1 MEVDFRVRATAGKL
15 RVHKT
20 DTVGKDDMRGR
31 TRLSFQRQQEE
42 TGQREGRRLPMAEQ
56 KDSRAAQLPEEEG
69 LEERYERYRR
79 IIRDFTLMSDI
90 FMRNVCKETA
100 CVEHILRVIMRRP
113 DLQIEESII
122 QKDYKNMQGRSA
134 CLDCVARDTEKKRY
148 NLEVQQRNAGAP
160 PERARYHGG
169 LMDMNTLREGQ
180 DFKELP
186 EGNVIFITRGDVL
199 GGGLPI
205 YHVRKKIDEN
215 GGDFGDGQYILYV
228 NSAIRDEGTE
238 LGRLMHDFH
247 CKNADDMYS
256 EILARRVRQLK
267 ESKKEVDDMCK
278 EMDDIYKE
286 GQKIGEERGIK
297 IGEALGEARGE
308 ERGIKIGETQGMRRM
323 ALSMAEEGI
332 SVERI
337 ASMAKESV
345 ELIRQWIAEG
355 ATAVK

>member
-1 MEVDFRVRATAGKL
+1 M
-15 RVHKT
+15 
-20 DTVGKDDMRGR
+20 
-31 TRLSFQRQQEE
+31 
-42 TGQREGRRLPMAEQ
+42 
-56 KDSRAAQLPEEEG
+56 
-69 LEERYERYRR
+69 
-79 IIRDFTLMSDI
+79 
-90 FMRNVCKETA
+90 
-100 CVEHILRVIMRRP
+100 EHILRVIMGQP

-199 GGGLPI
+199 GGGLSI
-205 YHVRKKIDEN
+205 YHIDRKVNET
-215 GGDFGDGQYILYV
+215 GQDFGDGQYILYV
-228 NSAIRDEGTE
+228 NSAIRDETTE

-267 ESKKEVDDMCK
+267 ESEEEVDDMCK

-286 GQKIGEERGIK
+286 GQRIGEARGIA
-297 IGEALGEARGE
+297 IGEALGE
-308 ERGIKIGETQGMRRM
+308 ERGIKIGETQGMRKM

-355 ATAVK
+355 AAAVK

>member
-1 MEVDFRVRATAGKL
+1 
-15 RVHKT
+15 
-20 DTVGKDDMRGR
+20 
-31 TRLSFQRQQEE
+31 
-42 TGQREGRRLPMAEQ
+42 
-56 KDSRAAQLPEEEG
+56 
-69 LEERYERYRR
+69 
-79 IIRDFTLMSDI
+79 
-90 FMRNVCKETA
+90 
-100 CVEHILRVIMRRP
+100 
-113 DLQIEESII
+113 
-122 QKDYKNMQGRSA
+122 
-134 CLDCVARDTEKKRY
+134 
-148 NLEVQQRNAGAP
+148 
-160 PERARYHGG
+160 
-169 LMDMNTLREGQ
+169 MDMNTLREGQ

-205 YHVRKKIDEN
+205 YHIRKKIDEN

-228 NSAIRDEGTE
+228 NSAIRDEATE

-247 CKNADDMYS
+247 CKDADDMYS

-267 ESKKEVDDMCK
+267 ESKEEVDDMCK

-286 GQKIGEERGIK
+286 GQRIGETLGEERG
-297 IGEALGEARGE
+297 
-308 ERGIKIGETQGMRRM
+308 MRKM

-355 ATAVK
+355 AAAVK

>member
-1 MEVDFRVRATAGKL
+1 MAEQKDGRAA
-15 RVHKT
+15 
-20 DTVGKDDMRGR
+20 
-31 TRLSFQRQQEE
+31 Q
-42 TGQREGRRLPMAEQ
+42 LPMAEQ
-56 KDSRAAQLPEEEG
+56 KDSRAVQLPEEEG

-79 IIRDFTLMSDI
+79 IIRDFTLMSDT
-90 FMRNVCKETA
+90 FMRNVCKEMA
-100 CVEHILRVIMRRP
+100 CVEHILRIIMGRP

-148 NLEVQQRNAGAP
+148 NLEVQQRNDGAP

-205 YHVRKKIDEN
+205 YHIDRKVNET
-215 GGDFGDGQYILYV
+215 GQDFGDGQYILYV

-247 CKNADDMYS
+247 CKDADDMYS

-267 ESKKEVDDMCK
+267 ESKEEVDDMCK

-286 GQKIGEERGIK
+286 GQRIGETLGEER
-297 IGEALGEARGE
+297 
-308 ERGIKIGETQGMRRM
+308 GMRRM

-355 ATAVK
+355 AAAVK

>member
-1 MEVDFRVRATAGKL
+1 MQQPGESG
-15 RVHKT
+15 VHKT

-42 TGQREGRRLPMAEQ
+42 TGQREGRRLLMAEQ

-79 IIRDFTLMSDI
+79 IIRDFTLMSDT

-100 CVEHILRVIMRRP
+100 CVEHILRVIMGQP

-148 NLEVQQRNAGAP
+148 NLEVQQRNDGAP

-169 LMDMNTLREGQ
+169 QMDMNTLREGQ

-205 YHVRKKIDEN
+205 YHIDRKVNET
-215 GGDFGDGQYILYV
+215 GQDFGDGQYILYM

-247 CKNADDMYS
+247 CKDADDMYS

-267 ESKKEVDDMCK
+267 ESKEEVDDMCK

-286 GQKIGEERGIK
+286 GQRI
-297 IGEALGEARGE
+297 GEARGE
-308 ERGIKIGETQGMRRM
+308 ERGMRRM

-355 ATAVK
+355 AAAVK

>member
-1 MEVDFRVRATAGKL
+1 
-15 RVHKT
+15 
-20 DTVGKDDMRGR
+20 
-31 TRLSFQRQQEE
+31 
-42 TGQREGRRLPMAEQ
+42 
-56 KDSRAAQLPEEEG
+56 
-69 LEERYERYRR
+69 
-79 IIRDFTLMSDI
+79 
-90 FMRNVCKETA
+90 
-100 CVEHILRVIMRRP
+100 
-113 DLQIEESII
+113 
-122 QKDYKNMQGRSA
+122 MQGRSA

-148 NLEVQQRNAGAP
+148 NLEVQQRNDGAP

-205 YHVRKKIDEN
+205 YHIRKKIDEN

-247 CKNADDMYS
+247 CKDADDMYS

-267 ESKKEVDDMCK
+267 ESKEEVDDMCK

-286 GQKIGEERGIK
+286 GQRIGEARGIA
-297 IGEALGEARGE
+297 IGEALGE
-308 ERGIKIGETQGMRRM
+308 ERGLKIGETQGMRKM

-355 ATAVK
+355 AAAVK

>member
-1 MEVDFRVRATAGKL
+1 
-15 RVHKT
+15 
-20 DTVGKDDMRGR
+20 
-31 TRLSFQRQQEE
+31 
-42 TGQREGRRLPMAEQ
+42 MAEQ
-56 KDSRAAQLPEEEG
+56 KDSREAQLPEEEG

-79 IIRDFTLMSDI
+79 IIRDFTLMSDT

-100 CVEHILRVIMRRP
+100 CVEHILRVIMGQP

-134 CLDCVARDTEKKRY
+134 CLDCVVRDTEKKRY
-148 NLEVQQRNAGAP
+148 NLEVQQRNDGAP

-205 YHVRKKIDEN
+205 YHIDRKVNET
-215 GGDFGDGQYILYV
+215 GQDFGDGQYILYV
-228 NSAIRDEGTE
+228 NSAIRDEATE

-267 ESKKEVDDMCK
+267 ESKEPANKK
-278 EMDDIYKE
+278 S
-286 GQKIGEERGIK
+286 R
-297 IGEALGEARGE
+297 LN
-308 ERGIKIGETQGMRRM
+308 
-323 ALSMAEEGI
+323 
-332 SVERI
+332 
-337 ASMAKESV
+337 
-345 ELIRQWIAEG
+345 
-355 ATAVK
+355 

>member
-1 MEVDFRVRATAGKL
+1 
-15 RVHKT
+15 
-20 DTVGKDDMRGR
+20 
-31 TRLSFQRQQEE
+31 
-42 TGQREGRRLPMAEQ
+42 MAEQ

-79 IIRDFTLMSDI
+79 IIRDFTLMSDT

-100 CVEHILRVIMRRP
+100 CVEHILRVIMGQP

-148 NLEVQQRNAGAP
+148 NLEVQQRNDGAP

-205 YHVRKKIDEN
+205 YHIDRKVNET
-215 GGDFGDGQYILYV
+215 GQDFGDGQYILYV

-247 CKNADDMYS
+247 CKDADNMYS

-286 GQKIGEERGIK
+286 GQRIGEARGIA
-297 IGEALGEARGE
+297 IGEALGE
-308 ERGIKIGETQGMRRM
+308 ERGLKIGETQGMRKM

-355 ATAVK
+355 AAAVK

>member
-1 MEVDFRVRATAGKL
+1 
-15 RVHKT
+15 
-20 DTVGKDDMRGR
+20 
-31 TRLSFQRQQEE
+31 
-42 TGQREGRRLPMAEQ
+42 
-56 KDSRAAQLPEEEG
+56 
-69 LEERYERYRR
+69 
-79 IIRDFTLMSDI
+79 
-90 FMRNVCKETA
+90 
-100 CVEHILRVIMRRP
+100 
-113 DLQIEESII
+113 
-122 QKDYKNMQGRSA
+122 
-134 CLDCVARDTEKKRY
+134 
-148 NLEVQQRNAGAP
+148 
-160 PERARYHGG
+160 
-169 LMDMNTLREGQ
+169 MNTLREGQ

-205 YHVRKKIDEN
+205 YHIRKKIDEN

-228 NSAIRDEGTE
+228 NSAIRDEATE

-247 CKNADDMYS
+247 CKDADDMYS

-267 ESKKEVDDMCK
+267 ESKEEVDDMCK

-286 GQKIGEERGIK
+286 GQRIGETLGEERG
-297 IGEALGEARGE
+297 
-308 ERGIKIGETQGMRRM
+308 MRKM

-355 ATAVK
+355 AAAVK

>member
-1 MEVDFRVRATAGKL
+1 
-15 RVHKT
+15 
-20 DTVGKDDMRGR
+20 
-31 TRLSFQRQQEE
+31 
-42 TGQREGRRLPMAEQ
+42 
-56 KDSRAAQLPEEEG
+56 
-69 LEERYERYRR
+69 
-79 IIRDFTLMSDI
+79 
-90 FMRNVCKETA
+90 
-100 CVEHILRVIMRRP
+100 
-113 DLQIEESII
+113 
-122 QKDYKNMQGRSA
+122 
-134 CLDCVARDTEKKRY
+134 
-148 NLEVQQRNAGAP
+148 
-160 PERARYHGG
+160 
-169 LMDMNTLREGQ
+169 MDMNTLREGQ

-205 YHVRKKIDEN
+205 YHIDRKVNET
-215 GGDFGDGQYILYV
+215 GQDFGDGQYILYV

-267 ESKKEVDDMCK
+267 ESKEEVDDMCK

-286 GQKIGEERGIK
+286 GQK

>member
-1 MEVDFRVRATAGKL
+1 MG
-15 RVHKT
+15 
-20 DTVGKDDMRGR
+20 
-31 TRLSFQRQQEE
+31 
-42 TGQREGRRLPMAEQ
+42 
-56 KDSRAAQLPEEEG
+56 
-69 LEERYERYRR
+69 
-79 IIRDFTLMSDI
+79 
-90 FMRNVCKETA
+90 
-100 CVEHILRVIMRRP
+100 RP
-113 DLQIEESII
+113 DLQIEENII

-134 CLDCVARDTEKKRY
+134 CLDCVARDTKKKRY
-148 NLEVQQRNAGAP
+148 NLEVQQRNDGAP

-205 YHVRKKIDEN
+205 YHIRKKIDEN

-228 NSAIRDEGTE
+228 NSAIRDEATE

-286 GQKIGEERGIK
+286 GQRIGEARGIA
-297 IGEALGEARGE
+297 IGEALGE
-308 ERGIKIGETQGMRRM
+308 ERGLKIGETQGMRKM

-355 ATAVK
+355 AAAVK

>member
-1 MEVDFRVRATAGKL
+1 
-15 RVHKT
+15 
-20 DTVGKDDMRGR
+20 
-31 TRLSFQRQQEE
+31 
-42 TGQREGRRLPMAEQ
+42 
-56 KDSRAAQLPEEEG
+56 
-69 LEERYERYRR
+69 
-79 IIRDFTLMSDI
+79 
-90 FMRNVCKETA
+90 
-100 CVEHILRVIMRRP
+100 
-113 DLQIEESII
+113 
-122 QKDYKNMQGRSA
+122 
-134 CLDCVARDTEKKRY
+134 
-148 NLEVQQRNAGAP
+148 
-160 PERARYHGG
+160 
-169 LMDMNTLREGQ
+169 MDMNTLREGQ

-238 LGRLMHDFH
+238 LGHDFH

-267 ESKKEVDDMCK
+267 ESKEEVNDMCK

-308 ERGIKIGETQGMRRM
+308 ERGIKIGEIQGMRRM

>member
-1 MEVDFRVRATAGKL
+1 
-15 RVHKT
+15 
-20 DTVGKDDMRGR
+20 
-31 TRLSFQRQQEE
+31 
-42 TGQREGRRLPMAEQ
+42 MAEQ

-79 IIRDFTLMSDI
+79 IIRDFTLMSDT
-90 FMRNVCKETA
+90 FMRNVCKEMA
-100 CVEHILRVIMRRP
+100 CVEHILRIIMGRP

-148 NLEVQQRNAGAP
+148 NLEVQQRNDGAP

-205 YHVRKKIDEN
+205 YHIRKKIDEN

-228 NSAIRDEGTE
+228 NSAIRDEATE

-247 CKNADDMYS
+247 CKDADDMYS

-267 ESKKEVDDMCK
+267 QSKEEVDDMCK

-286 GQKIGEERGIK
+286 GQKIGEARGEARGEERGIK

-308 ERGIKIGETQGMRRM
+308 ERGIKIGEARGEARGEERGMRRM

>member
-1 MEVDFRVRATAGKL
+1 
-15 RVHKT
+15 
-20 DTVGKDDMRGR
+20 
-31 TRLSFQRQQEE
+31 
-42 TGQREGRRLPMAEQ
+42 
-56 KDSRAAQLPEEEG
+56 
-69 LEERYERYRR
+69 
-79 IIRDFTLMSDI
+79 
-90 FMRNVCKETA
+90 
-100 CVEHILRVIMRRP
+100 
-113 DLQIEESII
+113 
-122 QKDYKNMQGRSA
+122 
-134 CLDCVARDTEKKRY
+134 
-148 NLEVQQRNAGAP
+148 
-160 PERARYHGG
+160 
-169 LMDMNTLREGQ
+169 MDMNTLREGQ

-205 YHVRKKIDEN
+205 YHIDRKVNET
-215 GGDFGDGQYILYV
+215 GQDFGDGQYILYV
-228 NSAIRDEGTE
+228 NSAIRDEATE

-247 CKNADDMYS
+247 CKDADDMYS

-286 GQKIGEERGIK
+286 GQRIGETLGEERG
-297 IGEALGEARGE
+297 
-308 ERGIKIGETQGMRRM
+308 MRKM

-355 ATAVK
+355 AAAVK